1 MTDKNFTVMIQ
12 NFLHL
17 PLFFYFF
24 LLIMYRTVKSLKWL
38 GSVSK
43 LVQICGSRS
52 KYKVFGSTELVVII
66 LWRF

>member
-12 NFLHL
+12 NF
-17 PLFFYFF
+17 FFTFFNFF

-43 LVQICGSRS
+43 LLQICGSRS
-52 KYKVFGSTELVVII
+52 KYKVFGSTELVVFI